1 MQSTTPFSFSTN
13 KERILKIAQGC
24 RASQWGWA
32 QCNIAHTSE
41 SPVTSIRVFNLSVY
55 TPPPKASISPLE
67 AFPKFLASGH
77 LQLGVP
83 HAPRTQ
89 CRWNEVHLS
98 PVFLPSANSV
108 LNSRLSVNHFPG
120 QHHEMASPTPT
131 FSLTSQIQFYLP
143 VLLIW
148 TSLLLSLPIHGSF
161 FFFK

>member
-1 MQSTTPFSFSTN
+1 MRVRGGIFSLEICPLSHCGPFRKSYLG
-13 KERILKIAQGC
+13 E
-24 RASQWGWA
+24 
-32 QCNIAHTSE
+32 
-41 SPVTSIRVFNLSVY
+41 VFHYCLY

-67 AFPKFLASGH
+67 AFPKFLVSGH

-108 LNSRLSVNHFPG
+108 LNTRLSVDHFPG

-161 FFFK
+161 FF